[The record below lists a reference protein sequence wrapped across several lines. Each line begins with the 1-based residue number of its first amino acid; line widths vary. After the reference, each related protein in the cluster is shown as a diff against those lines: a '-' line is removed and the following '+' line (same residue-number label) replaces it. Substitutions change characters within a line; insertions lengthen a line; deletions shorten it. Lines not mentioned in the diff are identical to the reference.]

1 MCITLNGIKL
11 IVKFE
16 MDMYN
21 ISSQHPTE
29 CKGLCLLIHKIKVQQ
44 QKLKKI
50 ELQQKQQFHTVMWY
64 ILTNSTIFKEN
75 GYDGETFGI
84 EIS

>member
-1 MCITLNGIKL
+1 MTLNGIKL

-21 ISSQHPTE
+21 ISSQHPT
-29 CKGLCLLIHKIKVQQ
+29 KGLCLFIHKIKVQQ
-44 QKLKKI
+44 QKFKKI